1 MSGFPINLVATVAR
15 RWTSPVATV
24 ARRWTRVGFHAL
36 ASVATIFLIAQ
47 LALAAE
53 PEITEPEITDF
64 DREHW
69 AFTPLQQPAVPM
81 VQAKHWPQT
90 PVDHF
95 VLHQL
100 EQLQRSPLPPASR
113 TALLRRVKFDLLG
126 LPPTPEEIREFQQ
139 DRSPDAYRRLVD
151 RLLASPAYGERW
163 AQHWLDLARFA
174 ETDGFEHDRVRK
186 QAWQYRQWVLEAFN
200 QDMPYDRFVRLQ
212 LAGDLT
218 GDQQDAIATMFCMA
232 GPDMPDINEQDL
244 RRHDKMNE
252 LTSTVGAAL
261 LGLQMHCAQCHDHKY
276 DAISQADF
284 YRLRGIFE
292 AAVPV
297 MRRDQP
303 VLRLVAQA
311 KPVKPRLYARG
322 ELHGA
327 GPELLPAPPRI
338 ACDTDAQVAF
348 DVEHPRPAFA
358 KWLFGEQN
366 PLTARVIANRIWQHH
381 FGRSLSENPSDF
393 GVIAAGP
400 SHPQL
405 LDWLATE
412 LRRGDW
418 SLKRLH
424 RVILLSAAYQQA
436 SYAEPRDDTAHRLYV
451 TSVEADPGNRWLG
464 RFPRK
469 RLEGETIRDALLAVS
484 GQLDRRSGGPSV
496 MPPLPPELLKTL
508 LKGHWKAS
516 ENPADHVRRSIY
528 VFARRNLRYP
538 IFDAFDRPDA
548 GASCAVRHR
557 STTAIQSL
565 QMLNSRL
572 AFDAAQALRDRLLQ
586 SSAAVGEPDAEAA
599 KDDQAVVR
607 QLFLTA
613 LGREPAEEELLPAT
627 AQLADASR
635 ERSENLLV
643 LCVAV
648 LNSSEFLYVD

>member
-1 MSGFPINLVATVAR
+1 MSGRATLLVATSARIVATVAR
-15 RWTSPVATV
+15 RWTD
-24 ARRWTRVGFHAL
+24 RRRHAL
-36 ASVATIFLIAQ
+36 VSVATIFLISQ
-47 LALAAE
+47 LGLAAEPIAE
-53 PEITEPEITDF
+53 PEITAS
-64 DREHW
+64 DRDHW
-69 AFTPLQQPAVPM
+69 AFAPLQQPSMPT
-81 VQAKHWPQT
+81 VQAKRWPQT
-90 PVDHF
+90 PIDHF

-100 EQLQRSPLPPASR
+100 EQQQLSPLPEATR

-126 LPPTPEEIREFQQ
+126 LPPTPQEIRDFQQ

-151 RLLASPAYGERW
+151 RLLASPGYGERW
-163 AQHWLDLARFA
+163 AQYWLDLARFA
-174 ETDGFEHDRVRK
+174 ETDGFEHDRVRE
-186 QAWQYRQWVLEAFN
+186 QAWKYRQWVVEALN

-218 GDQQDAIATMFCMA
+218 GDKQDAIATMFCLA

-252 LTSTVGAAL
+252 VASTVGAAL

-292 AAVPV
+292 SSVPV

-303 VLRLVAQA
+303 VLQLAAQA
-311 KPVKPRLYARG
+311 KPVTPRIYHRG
-322 ELHGA
+322 ELQGR
-327 GPELLPAPPRI
+327 GPELQPRPPRI
-338 ACDTDAQVAF
+338 ACSDASHESF
-348 DVEHPRPAFA
+348 DVDHPRQAFA
-358 KWLFGEQN
+358 DWLFRDDN

-381 FGRSLSENPSDF
+381 FGRSLCENPSDF

-405 LDWLATE
+405 LDWLATD

-424 RVILLSAAYQQA
+424 RVILLSATYRQA
-436 SYAEPRDDTAHRLYV
+436 SYVEPHDDTAHHLYV
-451 TSVEADPGNRWLG
+451 TSLEADPENRWLG

-508 LKGHWKAS
+508 LKGQWKAS
-516 ENPADHVRRSIY
+516 EKPADHVRRSIY

-538 IFDAFDRPDA
+538 IFDTFDRPDA
-548 GASCAVRHR
+548 GASCAVRNR

-572 AFDAAQALRDRLLQ
+572 TFAAAQGLCERVLQ
-586 SSAAVGEPDAEAA
+586 SSAAVGESDTEAA
-599 KDDQAVVR
+599 FADEAVVQ
-607 QLFLTA
+607 QLFLIA
-613 LGREPAEEELLPAT
+613 LGRQPHAEELQQAT
-627 AQLADASR
+627 TQLTEPSR
-635 ERSENLLV
+635 ERNENLLV

-648 LNSSEFLYVD
+648 LNSSEFIYAD